1 MASQTY
7 DIITVGGGI
16 AGSIL
21 ARAMA
26 EHGAK
31 VLVLESATSFRDR
44 VRGEAMGPWSTKE
57 TMDLGV
63 YETLMA
69 AGANHLRYWNEYH
82 GPEVMDRVDLVATS
96 LPQMPMLA
104 IYHPDLQEALINA
117 ASDGGAEVRR
127 GARVSEI
134 NLSGTP
140 TVKANLDG
148 HSTEFQARL
157 VVSADGR
164 SSMGRASG
172 GFSVQADP
180 DLNMVAGVLLDGL
193 SLQEDGVH
201 HWMIPSVGH
210 KSFVFCQKGGR
221 GRAYVS
227 YPASTEYRF
236 SGASGFSQ
244 FLAGARAAGVPDEI
258 YGSATV
264 SGPLAT
270 FNGANNWV
278 EHPYRHGLALIG
290 DAAGAT
296 DPSWGQGLGLAIHDS
311 KLLSE
316 NLMVTEDWEK
326 AGNAYAVQ
334 HDRDFGIIHT
344 FENWMSEVLCQT
356 GPEADAR
363 RERIL
368 PMWHQDRSRN
378 PLTIVNGPGEA
389 LDETVRKRFFCE
401 D

>member
-1 MASQTY
+1 MAAQTY

-31 VLVLESATSFRDR
+31 VLVLESATAFRDR

-57 TMDLGV
+57 TIELGV
-63 YETLMA
+63 YDTLMA
-69 AGANHLRYWNEYH
+69 AGANLLQYWNEYH
-82 GPEVMDRVDLVATS
+82 GPEVMDRRDFVATTI
-96 LPQMPMLA
+96 PQLPMLA

-117 ASDGGAEVRR
+117 ASDSGAEVRR

-134 NLSGTP
+134 ILEGAP

-148 HSTEFQARL
+148 RRTEFQARL

-172 GFSVQADP
+172 GFSVHVDP
-180 DLNMVAGVLLDGL
+180 DLNMVAGVLLDDL

-201 HWMIPSVGH
+201 HWMNPSAGH
-210 KSFVFCQKGGR
+210 KSFVFCQRGGR

-236 SGASGFSQ
+236 SGSSGFSQ
-244 FLAGARAAGVPDEI
+244 FLAGARAAGVPDGI
-258 YGSATV
+258 LGSATV

-270 FNGANNWV
+270 FSGATNWV
-278 EHPYRHGLALIG
+278 EHPYRNGLALIG

-296 DPSWGQGLGLAIHDS
+296 DPSWGQGLGLAIHDA
-311 KLLSE
+311 KLLTE
-316 NLMVTEDWEK
+316 NLMANEDWED
-326 AGNAYAVQ
+326 AGKSYAAQ

-368 PMWHQDRSRN
+368 PMWHQDPSRN
-378 PLTIVNGPGEA
+378 PWTIVNGPSEP

>member
-1 MASQTY
+1 MAAQNY

-57 TMDLGV
+57 AMDLGV
-63 YETLMA
+63 YDTLMA
-69 AGANHLRYWNEYH
+69 AGANLLQYWNEYH
-82 GPEVMDRVDLVATS
+82 GPEVMDRRDFVATTV
-96 LPQMPMLA
+96 PQMPMLA
-104 IYHPDLQEALINA
+104 IYHPDLREALITA
-117 ASDGGAEVRR
+117 TSDAGAEVRR
-127 GARVSEI
+127 GARVREI
-134 NLSGTP
+134 NPGRAP

-148 HSTEFQARL
+148 QSTEFQARL

-172 GFSVQADP
+172 GFSVQVDP
-180 DLNMVAGVLLDGL
+180 DLNMVAGVLLDNL
-193 SLQEDGVH
+193 ALQNDGVH
-201 HWMIPSVGH
+201 HWMNPSTGH
-210 KSFVFCQKGGR
+210 KSFVFCQREGR

-227 YPASTEYRF
+227 YPASTEYRL

-244 FLAGARAAGVPDEI
+244 FLAGARVAGVPDEI
-258 YGSATV
+258 LGSAAV

-270 FNGANNWV
+270 FSGATNWV
-278 EHPYRHGLALIG
+278 ENPYRNGLALIG

-296 DPSWGQGLGLAIHDS
+296 DPSWGQGLGLAIHDA

-316 NLMVTEDWEK
+316 NLMANEDWEK

-334 HDRDFGIIHT
+334 HDRDFGIVHT
-344 FENWMSEVLCQT
+344 FENWMAEVLCKT

-368 PMWHQDRSRN
+368 PMWYQDPSRN
-378 PLTIVNGPGEA
+378 PWTILNGPNEP

>member
-1 MASQTY
+1 MAAKIY

-26 EHGAK
+26 QHGAK

-57 TMDLGV
+57 AMDLGV
-63 YETLMA
+63 YDTRMA
-69 AGANHLRYWNEYH
+69 AGANHLQYWNEYH
-82 GPEVMDRVDLVATS
+82 GPEVMDRRDFVATS
-96 LPQMPMLA
+96 VPKMPMLA

-117 ASDGGAEVRR
+117 ASDAGAEVRR

-134 NLSGTP
+134 NLEGAP

-148 HSTEFQARL
+148 QSTEFQARL

-164 SSMGRASG
+164 SSMGRASS
-172 GFSVQADP
+172 GFSVLADP
-180 DLNMVAGVLLDGL
+180 DLNMVAGVLLNGL
-193 SLQEDGVH
+193 SLQEDSVH
-201 HWMIPSVGH
+201 HWMNPSTGH
-210 KSFVFCQKGGR
+210 KSFVFCQIGGR

-244 FLAGARAAGVPDEI
+244 FLAGARVAGVPDDI
-258 YGSATV
+258 FGSTTV

-270 FNGANNWV
+270 FSGATNWV
-278 EHPYRHGLALIG
+278 EHPYRNGVALIG
-290 DAAGAT
+290 DAAATT
-296 DPSWGQGLGLAIHDS
+296 DPSWGQGLGLAIHDA

-316 NLMVTEDWEK
+316 NLMANENWEE
-326 AGNAYAVQ
+326 AGNSYTAQ
-334 HDRDFGIIHT
+334 HDRDTGIVHT
-344 FENWMSEVLCQT
+344 FENWMAEVLCQT

-363 RERIL
+363 LEKIL
-368 PMWHQDRSRN
+368 PMWHQDPSRN
-378 PLTIVNGPGEA
+378 PWTIVNGPSEP
-389 LDETVRKRFFCE
+389 LDETARKRFFCE

>member
-1 MASQTY
+1 MAAQTY

-21 ARAMA
+21 AKSMA

-31 VLVLESATSFRDR
+31 VLILESAKSFRDR

-57 TMDLGV
+57 AMDLGV
-63 YETLMA
+63 YDTLMA
-69 AGANHLRYWNEYH
+69 AGANLLQYWNEYH
-82 GPEVMDRVDLVATS
+82 GPEVMDRRDFVATTV
-96 LPQMPMLA
+96 PQLPMLA

-117 ASDGGAEVRR
+117 ASDSGAEVRR
-127 GARVSEI
+127 GARVTEI
-134 NLSGTP
+134 NLDGSP
-140 TVKANLDG
+140 TVKANIG
-148 HSTEFQARL
+148 GQNTEFQARL

-172 GFSVQADP
+172 GFSVQVDP
-180 DLNMVAGVLLDGL
+180 DLNMIAGVLLDGL

-201 HWMIPSVGH
+201 HWMNPSVGH
-210 KSFVFCQKGGR
+210 KSFVFCQTGGR

-236 SGASGFSQ
+236 SGDSGFSQ
-244 FLAGARAAGVPDEI
+244 FLLGARAAGVPDEI
-258 YGSATV
+258 FGSTAV

-270 FNGANNWV
+270 FSGATNWV
-278 EHPYRHGLALIG
+278 EHPYRNGLALIG

-296 DPSWGQGLGLAIHDS
+296 DPSWGQGLGLAIHDA

-316 NLMVTEDWEK
+316 NLMADEDWEK

-344 FENWMSEVLCQT
+344 YENWMAEVLCQT

-368 PMWHQDRSRN
+368 PMWHQDHSRN
-378 PLTIVNGPGEA
+378 PWTILNGPSEP
-389 LDETVRKRFFCE
+389 LDETARKRFFCE

>member
-1 MASQTY
+1 
-7 DIITVGGGI
+7 
-16 AGSIL
+16 
-21 ARAMA
+21 
-26 EHGAK
+26 
-31 VLVLESATSFRDR
+31 
-44 VRGEAMGPWSTKE
+44 
-57 TMDLGV
+57 
-63 YETLMA
+63 
-69 AGANHLRYWNEYH
+69 
-82 GPEVMDRVDLVATS
+82 MDRRDFVATTI
-96 LPQMPMLA
+96 PQLPMLA

-117 ASDGGAEVRR
+117 ASDSGAEVRR
-127 GARVSEI
+127 SARVREI
-134 NLSGTP
+134 NPGGTP

-148 HSTEFQARL
+148 QSTEYQARL

-164 SSMGRASG
+164 SSMGRASV

-193 SLQEDGVH
+193 SLQEDSVH
-201 HWMIPSVGH
+201 HWMNPSAGH
-210 KSFVFCQKGGR
+210 KSFVFCQRGGR

-236 SGASGFSQ
+236 SGVSGFSQ
-244 FLAGARAAGVPDEI
+244 FLAGAQVAGVPGEI
-258 YGSATV
+258 FGSTAV

-270 FNGANNWV
+270 FSGATNWV
-278 EHPYRHGLALIG
+278 EHPYRNGLALIG

-296 DPSWGQGLGLAIHDS
+296 DPSWGQGLGLAIHDA

-316 NLMVTEDWEK
+316 NLMVNEDWEK
-326 AGNAYAVQ
+326 TGNAYVAQ

-368 PMWHQDRSRN
+368 PMWHQDPGRN
-378 PLTIVNGPGEA
+378 P
-389 LDETVRKRFFCE
+389 
-401 D
+401 